1 MNQKK
6 VRGKSHLRPEEPSK
20 RSLNLYL
27 SEMAIEKLEKLAKKA
42 QTSKSEFI
50 EEFIRSIPETE

>member
-6 VRGKSHLRPEEPSK
+6 VRGKSAIRPGEPSK

-27 SEMAIEKLEKLAKKA
+27 SEMAIEKLEKLAEKE
-42 QTSKSEFI
+42 QISKSEFI
-50 EEFIRSIPETE
+50 EVYIRSIPETE